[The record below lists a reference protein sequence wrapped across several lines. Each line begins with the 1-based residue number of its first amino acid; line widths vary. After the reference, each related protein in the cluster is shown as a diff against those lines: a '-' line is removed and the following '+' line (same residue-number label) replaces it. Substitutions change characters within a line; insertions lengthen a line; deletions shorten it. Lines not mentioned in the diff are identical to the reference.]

1 MAVISF
7 YSEWSNYAI
16 FLCRSLIDN
25 MNTKDKNIKLK
36 CYFFKNFFQK
46 SGHPPPFS
54 IYRCKYSFYALP
66 FTACAGAG
74 EI

>member
-1 MAVISF
+1 LKF
-7 YSEWSNYAI
+7 RKNI
-16 FLCRSLIDN
+16 FVQIAAGQDFWREYL
-25 MNTKDKNIKLK
+25 TPKDKNVNLK

-66 FTACAGAG
+66 FTACTGAG